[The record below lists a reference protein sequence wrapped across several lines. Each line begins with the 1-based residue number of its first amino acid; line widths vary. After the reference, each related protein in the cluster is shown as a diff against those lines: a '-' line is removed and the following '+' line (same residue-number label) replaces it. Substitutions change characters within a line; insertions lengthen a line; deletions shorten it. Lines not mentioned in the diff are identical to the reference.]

1 MWEVIN
7 TPFSGKF
14 YPILDQDC
22 PISTPYC
29 RQTCLKTTPLTATHN
44 TYMGVTP
51 PLPHPP
57 SPGQNPTFGLMAA
70 CDELKRIKSL
80 SGNKFQQI

>member
-1 MWEVIN
+1 
-7 TPFSGKF
+7 
-14 YPILDQDC
+14 
-22 PISTPYC
+22 
-29 RQTCLKTTPLTATHN
+29 
-44 TYMGVTP
+44 MGVTP